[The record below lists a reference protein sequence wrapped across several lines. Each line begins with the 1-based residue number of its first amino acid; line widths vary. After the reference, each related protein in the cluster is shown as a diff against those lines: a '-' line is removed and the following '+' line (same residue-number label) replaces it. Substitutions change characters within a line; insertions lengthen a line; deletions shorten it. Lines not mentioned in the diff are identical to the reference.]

1 MTLPTDE
8 AIEIARRLGRAYCR
22 AKDVPPEQQE
32 DCIQEGITAALSV
45 LPKWNPTSC
54 QLATHLYPWVRG
66 TIMAY
71 RAKQRNGGMGG
82 KDAPVRL
89 VSLQDEVPGAH
100 DFDDEP
106 LTYEDILSYDTP
118 PRGYGD
124 PLTELVRDEE
134 DTDIPANVLERLLG
148 TLSQA
153 DRVLIKRY
161 FGMYG
166 PEVTQ
171 QELAFEQ
178 DTSQAAISK
187 RIQQIISR
195 LAERARSL
203 GYKF

>member
-22 AKDVPPEQQE
+22 AKDVPPAQQE

-45 LPKWNPTSC
+45 LPKWNPASC

-89 VSLQDEVPGAH
+89 VSLQDEVPGVH

-106 LTYEDILSYDTP
+106 MTYEDVLSYDTP

-124 PLTELVRDEE
+124 PLSELVREE
-134 DTDIPANVLERLLG
+134 DDPQVPAELLERLMEA
-148 TLSQA
+148 LSPA
-153 DRVLIKRY
+153 DRALIKSY
-161 FGMYG
+161 FGIDG
-166 PEVTQ
+166 PETTQ
-171 QELAFEQ
+171 QELAFDQ
-178 DTSQAAISK
+178 DVSRQAINR
-187 RIQQIISR
+187 RIKQIISR
-195 LAERARSL
+195 LAERASAL
-203 GYKF
+203 GYKL